1 MEKHNFPV
9 KFVCLNMNFSCMET
23 SVCPK
28 IQSLS
33 VGKLKSIFRELID
46 LSCFM
51 ECEKCGSLTVSASVS
66 KYKCSD

>member
-33 VGKLKSIFRELID
+33 VAKLKSI
-46 LSCFM
+46 M
-51 ECEKCGSLTVSASVS
+51 ECEKCGRLTVSTSVS

>member
-46 LSCFM
+46 
-51 ECEKCGSLTVSASVS
+51 
-66 KYKCSD
+66 

>member
-1 MEKHNFPV
+1 MKLVETSQTADKKMSIKTITYGKHNFPV
-9 KFVCLNMNFSCMET
+9 KFVCLNMSFSCMET

-46 LSCFM
+46 
-51 ECEKCGSLTVSASVS
+51 
-66 KYKCSD
+66 